1 MKFFLFFIL
10 LFLTSNTFAANKFAL
25 VIGNSNYPSRA
36 LRNPVNDARL
46 ISEKLTELD
55 FKVTEKED
63 MTLSEMRET
72 IRDFMSQIADNDVVF
87 FFYAGHGTQLG
98 SVNFLI
104 PVDADPKS
112 EDEIPDEAL
121 DINFLFRKLALK
133 KTINLVILDACRNNP
148 FRSFSR
154 SAADEGL
161 AYLNAPDNTFV
172 AFSTAPGKTASDG
185 TGDNSPFTKS
195 LANVIQS
202 KGKTVDQVFNEVRA
216 NVQNSTSGM
225 QMPWQMS
232 SLMSDYCLNDCTAK
246 PDGSGNPP
254 PKVEPTTPPSLEA
267 SNKVV
272 MNLTTAFY
280 MDMMNANLDDMFQFF
295 DFPISNY
302 FDTLNMTKDGFTRQM
317 TGYFAKWASREAEI
331 KSLEIISNEDN
342 QKKVSVK
349 LVYRYKFLDTK
360 GEKYTGK
367 STNSITF
374 IWKKNRY
381 VIDSVTEKISRF

>member
-1 MKFFLFFIL
+1 M
-10 LFLTSNTFAANKFAL
+10 TNNSFAANKFAL
-25 VIGNSNYPSRA
+25 IIGNSNYPSRA
-36 LRNPVNDARL
+36 LKNPVNDARL
-46 ISEKLTELD
+46 ISEKLESLD

-72 IRDFMSQIADNDVVF
+72 IRVFMSQISDNDVVF

-104 PVDADPKS
+104 PIDADPKS
-112 EDEIPDEAL
+112 EDEIPDESL

-154 SAADEGL
+154 GAADEGL

-195 LANVIQS
+195 LASVIQS
-202 KGKTVDQVFNEVRA
+202 KGKTVDQIFNEVRG
-216 NVQNSTSGM
+216 NVQSSTGGM

-232 SLMSDYCLNDCTAK
+232 SLMGDFCLNDCSAI
-246 PDGSGNPP
+246 PGPSIP
-254 PKVEPTTPPSLEA
+254 PKVEPTTPPGLEQ

-272 MNLTTAFY
+272 MNLTTTFY
-280 MDMMNANLDDMFQFF
+280 MNMLNSNLDDMYQLF
-295 DFPISNY
+295 DFPISNF

-317 TGYFAKWASREAEI
+317 TGYFAKWSSRESEI
-331 KSLEIISNEDN
+331 KSLEVISNEEN
-342 QKKVSVK
+342 QKKVTVK
-349 LVYRYKFLDTK
+349 LIYKYKFIDTK
-360 GEKYTGK
+360 GDKFSGK
-367 STNSITF
+367 STNTITF
-374 IWKKNRY
+374 IWKKNKY
-381 VIDSVTEKISRF
+381 VIDSAIEKISRF